1 VNRRQAGFAYAE
13 VMIAALILALCAV
26 PAANAIKNGL
36 DAATVGQSK
45 AAELRC
51 VRNLMETVLAEPYF
65 NLNAAAEAA
74 TSDGVTSYSLPRDGA
89 CDVRTVR
96 ITLHRFEGVKL
107 NDLPALPQTIPPTA
121 PADEQRRTALLKVQ
135 VGMDNSTYR
144 FSTMV
149 AR

>member
-1 VNRRQAGFAYAE
+1 MNRHQAGFAYAE

-36 DAATVGQSK
+36 NAATVGQDK
-45 AAELRC
+45 ALELRC

-74 TSDGVTSYSLPRDGA
+74 DSDGVTSYSLPKAGA
-89 CDVRTVR
+89 CAPRTVK
-96 ITLHRFEGVKL
+96 ITLHRFDGAKL
-107 NDLPALPQTIPPTA
+107 IDLPAVPQTIPPTA

-135 VGMDNSTYR
+135 VAMDGSTYS

>member
-1 VNRRQAGFAYAE
+1 MNRHQAGFAYAE

-36 DAATVGQSK
+36 DAATISQSK
-45 AAELRC
+45 ALELRC

-74 TSDGVTSYSLPRDGA
+74 GSDGVTSYSLPKDAA
-89 CDVRTVR
+89 CNARTVR
-96 ITLHRFEGVKL
+96 ITLHRLDGANL
-107 NDLPALPQTIPPTA
+107 IDLPAVPQTIPPTA

-135 VGMDNSTYR
+135 VAMDSSTYS
-144 FSTMV
+144 FATMV

>member
-1 VNRRQAGFAYAE
+1 VNHGQTGFAYAE

-36 DAATVGQSK
+36 DAATVSRDK
-45 AAELRC
+45 ALELRC
-51 VRNLMETVLAEPYF
+51 VRNRMEAVLAEPYF

-74 TSDGVTSYSLPRDGA
+74 GSDGITSYSLPKADG
-89 CDVRTVR
+89 CDARTVK
-96 ITLHRFEGVKL
+96 ITLHRLDGATLV
-107 NDLPALPQTIPPTA
+107 DLPAAPQTVPPTA

-135 VGMDNSTYR
+135 VSMDRSTYS
-144 FSTMV
+144 FATMV

>member
-1 VNRRQAGFAYAE
+1 MIRHQAGFAYAE

-26 PAANAIKNGL
+26 PAADAIKNGL

-74 TSDGVTSYSLPRDGA
+74 DGNGVTRYSLPKDGA
-89 CDVRTVR
+89 CDVRTVK
-96 ITLHRFEGVKL
+96 ITLHRFGGVKL
-107 NDLPALPQTIPPTA
+107 IDLPAVPQTIPPTA

-135 VGMDNSTYR
+135 VGMDNATYR